1 MRDASRMSTDD
12 QRVEK
17 LAGSLDVIPRIIEV
31 DGSSLFC
38 EFVVP

>member
-1 MRDASRMSTDD
+1 MLGALPWEVNFECRDWLWITR
-12 QRVEK
+12 
-17 LAGSLDVIPRIIEV
+17 EV